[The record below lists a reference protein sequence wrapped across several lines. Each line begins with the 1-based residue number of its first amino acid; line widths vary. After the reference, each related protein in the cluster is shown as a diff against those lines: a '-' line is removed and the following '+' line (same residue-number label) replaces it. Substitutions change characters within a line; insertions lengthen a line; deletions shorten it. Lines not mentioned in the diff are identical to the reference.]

1 MWKLAPTGSR
11 SLLVLAFACLVPSQA
26 SGHSFRFTDVQIRL
40 LSREFEI
47 RVISDLDALALGTS
61 QDADSAELAARLQGM
76 PEAEFQAAVDGLKEL
91 IQRRIRLRIDGQA
104 VPLRVTFPQFR
115 PDRRVVEDSILGT
128 LLELRGTLPDGVGE
142 ISFFASRAFPP
153 VRLTL
158 RGADDRVLTSLL
170 LERGER
176 SPPFSLLGEV
186 RPFSKARVLRRYV
199 VLGFTHILPLGL
211 DHILFVLGLFLF
223 RVEFRSLLWQISSF
237 TLAHTLTL
245 GLGIYGMVSLPTRPV
260 EALIALSIVYV
271 AAENITVRQVG
282 RARLL
287 AIFLFGLLHGLGFAG
302 VVTELGLPTGQ
313 KALALFS
320 FNLGVELGQ
329 IAVLSGAFLFLGR
342 FRSSQTRFRKLS
354 VGGSILIGMIG
365 LFWFWQRLFGA
376 G

>member
-1 MWKLAPTGSR
+1 M
-11 SLLVLAFACLVPSQA
+11 LVLAFACLVPSQA

-76 PEAEFQAAVDGLKEL
+76 PEAEFQTAVDGLKEL

-128 LLELRGTLPDGVGE
+128 LLELRGTLPDGAGE

-158 RGADDRVLTSLL
+158 RGADDRVLASLL

-176 SPPFSLLGEV
+176 SPPFPLQGEV

-329 IAVLSGAFLFLGR
+329 IAVLSGAFLCLGP

-365 LFWFWQRLFGA
+365 LFWFWQRLFGTV
-376 G
+376 

>member
-1 MWKLAPTGSR
+1 
-11 SLLVLAFACLVPSQA
+11 
-26 SGHSFRFTDVQIRL
+26 
-40 LSREFEI
+40 
-47 RVISDLDALALGTS
+47 
-61 QDADSAELAARLQGM
+61 M
-76 PEAEFQAAVDGLKEL
+76 PEATFQAVVDGLKEL
-91 IQRRIRLRIDGQA
+91 IQRRIRVRIDGQPA
-104 VPLRVTFPQFR
+104 PLEVAFPQLR

-128 LLELRGTLPDGVGE
+128 LFELRGPIPDGAGE

-158 RGADDRVLTSLL
+158 KGADDRVLTSLL
-170 LERGER
+170 LKRGER
-176 SPPFSLLGEV
+176 SPPFPLEGEV
-186 RPFSKARVLRRYV
+186 RPLSQAQVLRRYV

-260 EALIALSIVYV
+260 EALIALSIVYI

-302 VVTELGLPTGQ
+302 VVIELGLPLGE

-329 IAVLSGAFLFLGR
+329 IAVLTGAFPGPGSFSKLTGTIQKRVRGRLHPDWFDRSFLVLAAPVRPRLNSPGSPVHGI
-342 FRSSQTRFRKLS
+342 FRTWNIARSDRTRKGPQPF
-354 VGGSILIGMIG
+354 
-365 LFWFWQRLFGA
+365 
-376 G
+376 

>member
-1 MWKLAPTGSR
+1 
-11 SLLVLAFACLVPSQA
+11 
-26 SGHSFRFTDVQIRL
+26 
-40 LSREFEI
+40 
-47 RVISDLDALALGTS
+47 
-61 QDADSAELAARLQGM
+61 M
-76 PEAEFQAAVDGLKEL
+76 PEATFQAVVDGLKEL
-91 IQRRIRLRIDGQA
+91 IQRRIRVRIDGQPA
-104 VPLRVTFPQFR
+104 PLEVAFPQLR

-128 LLELRGTLPDGVGE
+128 LFELRGPIPDGAGE

-158 RGADDRVLTSLL
+158 KGADDRVLTSLL

-176 SPPFSLLGEV
+176 SPPFPLEGEV
-186 RPFSKARVLRRYV
+186 RPLSQAQVLRRYV

-260 EALIALSIVYV
+260 EALIALSIVYI

-302 VVTELGLPTGQ
+302 VVIELGLPLGE

-329 IAVLSGAFLFLGR
+329 IAVLAGAFLVLGPFRSSPAR
-342 FRSSQTRFRKLS
+342 FRSVS
-354 VGGSILIGMIG
+354 VGGSILIGLIG
-365 LFWFWQRLFGA
+365 LFWFWQRLFGP

>member
-1 MWKLAPTGSR
+1 MWKLARTGSR
-11 SLLVLAFACLVPSQA
+11 SFLVLVFACLVPSQA
-26 SGHSFRFTDVQIRL
+26 SGHSFRFTDVEIRL
-40 LSREFEI
+40 LSKEFEI
-47 RVISDLDALALGTS
+47 RAISDLDALALGTS
-61 QDADSAELAARLQGM
+61 QDADSAELAARLRGM
-76 PEAEFQAAVDGLKEL
+76 PEAELQATVDGLKEL
-91 IQRRIRLRIDGQA
+91 IQRRIRVRIDGQPT
-104 VPLRVTFPQFR
+104 PLRVDLPQFR

-128 LLELRGTLPDGVGE
+128 LFELRGALPDGAGE

-158 RGADDRVLTSLL
+158 RGADDRVLASLL

-176 SPPFSLLGEV
+176 SPPFSLEGAGSLL
-186 RPFSKARVLRRYV
+186 SKAQVLRRYV
-199 VLGFTHILPLGL
+199 VLGFSHILPLGL

-223 RVEFRSLLWQISSF
+223 RVEFRSLLWQVSSF
-237 TLAHTLTL
+237 TLAHTLAL

-271 AAENITVRQVG
+271 AAENITVKQVG
-282 RARLL
+282 RSRLL

-302 VVTELGLPTGQ
+302 VVAELGLPAGQ

-329 IAVLSGAFLFLGR
+329 IAVLAAAFLVLGP
-342 FRSSQTRFRKLS
+342 FRSPLTRFRKVS
-354 VGGSILIGMIG
+354 VGGSILIGLIG